1 MSNFKTLMKMPQSKL
16 ASKCLAL
23 EELLQRYY
31 EFETAHYDL
40 QSKYQILLDK
50 YENICKKTSQSN
62 DLHTTASQS
71 NKKDRSEIEIGDRI
85 EIYALEDVETKQ
97 FIKSLQ
103 DQNLRMQEQL
113 QQTQIEYEKLK
124 FKFDQTYSSPEKDN
138 SEGIISTFKCEIS
151 RLNKLVSQLRLEISN
166 SKTREVD
173 ENWLRQQLNKQEL
186 QKQGKILSHQYES
199 NELTD
204 L

>member
-50 YENICKKTSQSN
+50 YESICKKTSQLN

-85 EIYALEDVETKQ
+85 RDLCFGRCRNQTIYN
-97 FIKSLQ
+97 KSLRLKSE
-103 DQNLRMQEQL
+103 NARIVI
-113 QQTQIEYEKLK
+113 IE
-124 FKFDQTYSSPEKDN
+124 PN
-138 SEGIISTFKCEIS
+138 
-151 RLNKLVSQLRLEISN
+151 
-166 SKTREVD
+166 
-173 ENWLRQQLNKQEL
+173 
-186 QKQGKILSHQYES
+186 
-199 NELTD
+199 
-204 L
+204 

>member
-1 MSNFKTLMKMPQSKL
+1 MSNFKLLMKMPQSKL

-40 QSKYQILLDK
+40 QSKYQILLEK
-50 YENICKKTSQSN
+50 YESICKKGQQTN

-71 NKKDRSEIEIGDRI
+71 NKKDKSEIEIGDRI
-85 EIYALEDVETKQ
+85 EIYALEDIETNQ

-113 QQTQIEYEKLK
+113 KQSQIEYEKLK

-138 SEGIISTFKCEIS
+138 QEGIISTFKCEIS

-173 ENWLRQQLNKQEL
+173 ENWLRQQLNQQEL
-186 QKQGKILSHQYES
+186 LKQGKLLSPQYES
-199 NELTD
+199 NEVTEL
-204 L
+204 